1 MPLCYCS
8 KSSISKMVS
17 NQRCRTI
24 GGGEAK
30 WAVIGRE
37 EEEKDYEGEV
47 HKKQKTSKPYAY
59 FS

>member
-24 GGGEAK
+24 GGGE
-30 WAVIGRE
+30 
-37 EEEKDYEGEV
+37 EEKDYEGEV